1 MSRSHIKTLQIYQK
15 QQKHNYFCLVSGI
28 HHQYALLP
36 PDINILGGYEEQW
49 KVSSLWIWDQV
60 ICSALGSEWIKS
72 LSCPTLCNPMDCKP
86 TRLFCPWNAPYKNT
100 GVGYI
105 AFLHGIFPI
114 QQSNPGFPHC
124 RQILY
129 HWSYPGSSVHHKA
142 PLTCCLVLFSLSS
155 RQTPFLQ
162 NNLCIIPTQQNF
174 YSSTPVGIKIV

>member
-15 QQKHNYFCLVSGI
+15 QQKHNYFCLVSGM

-49 KVSSLWIWDQV
+49 KVSSFWIWDQL

-72 LSCPTLCNPMDCKP
+72 LSCPTLCNPMDCNP
-86 TRLFCPWNAPYKNT
+86 PGCSVHGMLHTRILEWVTLLFSM
-100 GVGYI
+100 GSS
-105 AFLHGIFPI
+105 I

-124 RQILY
+124 RHILY
-129 HWSYPGSSVHHKA
+129 HWSYPESSVHHKA

-155 RQTPFLQ
+155 RQTSFLQ
-162 NNLCIIPTQQNF
+162 NNLCIIPTQ
-174 YSSTPVGIKIV
+174 